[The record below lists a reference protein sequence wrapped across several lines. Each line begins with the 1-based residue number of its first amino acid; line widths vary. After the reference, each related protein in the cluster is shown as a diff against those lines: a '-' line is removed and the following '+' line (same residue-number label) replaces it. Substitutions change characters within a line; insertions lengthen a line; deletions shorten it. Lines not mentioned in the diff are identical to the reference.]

1 MNHYP
6 TREQV
11 QALRERYP
19 PGTLLQLTAD
29 MDGERFQAGDI
40 GKVVHV
46 DDIGTIHMAWEK
58 GGSLGLIPGEDSF
71 RKIGPEK
78 EKKRSGQ
85 HER

>member
-11 QALRERYP
+11 QALRGRYP
-19 PGTLLQLTAD
+19 PGTILQLTAD
-29 MDGERFQAGDI
+29 MQGERLQAGDI

-46 DDIGTIHMAWEK
+46 DDIGTIHMVWES
-58 GGSLGLIPGEDSF
+58 GSSLGLIPGEDFF
-71 RKIGPEK
+71 RKIGAEK
-78 EKKRSGQ
+78 EQKRGCQ